1 MNPKQSGRRRFLK
14 KGAALA
20 LLSQGAGGLAGL
32 AVGAGAIRSASGQT
46 LGSATPAASPKD
58 TRAYGER
65 SHFETLSRWPIA
77 PEHWRADAPYLNF
90 APSRTPLQDLK
101 GIITP
106 NPLHYFVD
114 ASAPY
119 PLPDIDP
126 QQHRLMIHGLV
137 DRPLILTLEELKRL
151 PSVSRIHWLECTGNG
166 GLLERNFI
174 QFHET
179 AQMAHGATSCA
190 EWTGVPLSLLLK
202 EAGLQKEASWI
213 YAEGGEHARRAKSFQ
228 LEKAMDDVIVAYA
241 QNGEAVRPENGYPLR
256 LVVPGW
262 AGHNSVK
269 WLRRIKVTDRPYM
282 AKDDLDFSVGPDGK
296 WIAER
301 EFEPKSIIT
310 FPSGGQKLSGPGLYE
325 ISGLAWTGG
334 GAIRR
339 VEVTTDGGRT
349 WKDAQIQE
357 PVLRLAHTR
366 FRLPWNWNGEETVIE
381 SRCTDERGRTQT
393 LLSEIRKKWGDN
405 PTVWKSSNSPGERFS
420 GTQPWKI
427 TSDGSVHQA
436 AFGPHMTPPPA
447 PGTPADTALHRNPG
461 WKNQSCRS

>member
-1 MNPKQSGRRRFLK
+1 MNSKQFGRRRFLK
-14 KGAALA
+14 DGAALA
-20 LLSQGAGGLAGL
+20 GM
-32 AVGAGAIRSASGQT
+32 AVGAVRSAGGQT
-46 LGSATPAASPKD
+46 FESEKTGVQFKD
-58 TRAYGER
+58 ARAYGER
-65 SHFETLSRWPIA
+65 SRFETLSRWPIQPA
-77 PEHWRADAPYLNF
+77 ETTPATSSYLIF

-119 PLPDIDP
+119 PLPEIDP
-126 QQHRLMIHGLV
+126 QEHRLLIHGMV

-174 QFHET
+174 ALHET
-179 AQMAHGATSCA
+179 VQMAHGATSCA
-190 EWTGVPLSLLLK
+190 EWTGVLLSLLLK
-202 EAGLQKEASWI
+202 EAGVQKGASWI
-213 YAEGGEHARRAKSFQ
+213 YAEGGDHARRAKSFQ
-228 LEKAMDDVIVAYA
+228 LEKALDDVIVAYA

-256 LVVPGW
+256 LIVPGW

-269 WLRRIKVTDRPYM
+269 WLRTIKVVDRPYM
-282 AKDDLDFSVGPDGK
+282 AKDDLGFTEGPDGK
-296 WIAER
+296 WIGER
-301 EFEPKSIIT
+301 EFEPKSVIT
-310 FPSGGQKLSGPGLYE
+310 FPSGGQKLPGPGLYE

-349 WKDAQIQE
+349 WKDAQLQE

-405 PTVWKSSNSPGERFS
+405 PDAWKSSDSAGERFS

-427 TSDGSVHQA
+427 TRDGSVHQA
-436 AFGPHMTPPPA
+436 AFGPHMTPPAA
-447 PGTPADTALHRNPG
+447 PGTASKTALNFNPSG
-461 WKNQSCRS
+461 KDRTCAG